1 MIEIKKERNFLN
13 LILLGLII
21 GIASITPG
29 LSGGILAISFGIYE
43 TAVNSIINLRNNF
56 KKSFNFLLPL
66 GIGATIGI
74 ISFGFI
80 MKPLFSSFEKSV
92 IYFFLGMIA
101 GSLPS
106 FLKEANKKGF
116 RLLYI
121 IPFLITFTLG
131 IFFSTTFIEN
141 SSQSDLNVLKLVIS
155 GCILS
160 FGMIIPGISSSLIL
174 IDMGVYESILTS
186 FLSFDIYIIFWVTVG
201 FLIASLL
208 SLKLINMAFKNFGG
222 FTHYAAFGFLVSS
235 IVAVFPGFEF
245 NYMQIINSILFIIG
259 AVLVYIFMKKTDKKD
274 A

>member
-1 MIEIKKERNFLN
+1 MSETKRERSFLN

-43 TAVNSIINLRNNF
+43 TAVNSVINLRNNF
-56 KKSFNFLLPL
+56 KKNFNFLLPL
-66 GIGATIGI
+66 GIGAVIGI
-74 ISFGFI
+74 VIFGFI
-80 MKPLFSSFEKSV
+80 MKPLFTSFEKSV
-92 IYFFLGMIA
+92 IYFFLGMII

-106 FLKEANKKGF
+106 FLKEANKNGF
-116 RLLYI
+116 RILYI

-141 SSQSDLNVLKLVIS
+141 SVQSDLNVLKLVIG
-155 GCILS
+155 GCVLS

-174 IDMGVYESILTS
+174 IDMGIYESILDS
-186 FLSFDIYIIFWVTVG
+186 FLSIDIYVIFWIAVG

-208 SLKLINMAFKNFGG
+208 SLKLINMAFKKFGG

-235 IVAVFPGFEF
+235 IVSVFPGFEF
-245 NYMQIINSILFIIG
+245 NFIQIINTILFVVG
-259 AVLVYIFMKKTDKKD
+259 AVLVYIFMKKTEKN
-274 A
+274 